1 MRNKFLALA
10 ILAFALFAGASL
22 TVEALTLS
30 SDLSAADACNGSNC

>member
-10 ILAFALFAGASL
+10 ILVFALFAGASV

-30 SDLSAADACNGSNC
+30 LDSSAEACNGADC